1 MLELQEAQEW
11 LRAFYDEDEEL
22 IQGLLDSTPVLIF
35 SATGVPINFQ
45 SIIAESEIYEDFCS
59 MYKMVQK
66 FLLSDLFNER
76 DSINVA
82 LTSMYTQ
89 LELTYKGI
97 VAKL

>member
-22 IQGLLDSTPVLIF
+22 IQGLLDSTPALIF

-45 SIIAESEIYEDFCS
+45 SIIAESELYEDLCS